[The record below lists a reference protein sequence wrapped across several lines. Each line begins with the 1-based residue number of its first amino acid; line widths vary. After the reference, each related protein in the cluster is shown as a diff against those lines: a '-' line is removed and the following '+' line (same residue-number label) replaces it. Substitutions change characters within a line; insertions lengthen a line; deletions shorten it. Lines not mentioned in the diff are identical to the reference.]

1 MEIEEEEGD
10 HGLHKNGLKMKTTV
24 TRIYKKK
31 KCPALFAYFLK
42 VEKMQANKHK
52 HKKVN
57 KEIQIVSLNTEAEKI
72 NKHIINTDSTR
83 NQSSNILMAITKD
96 IFISVG

>member
-1 MEIEEEEGD
+1 M
-10 HGLHKNGLKMKTTV
+10 
-24 TRIYKKK
+24 
-31 KCPALFAYFLK
+31 FAYFLK
-42 VEKMQANKHK
+42 VMKMQANK

-83 NQSSNILMAITKD
+83 HESSNILMAIIKD
-96 IFISVG
+96 IFISPVKKKTKTRRKVNDRR